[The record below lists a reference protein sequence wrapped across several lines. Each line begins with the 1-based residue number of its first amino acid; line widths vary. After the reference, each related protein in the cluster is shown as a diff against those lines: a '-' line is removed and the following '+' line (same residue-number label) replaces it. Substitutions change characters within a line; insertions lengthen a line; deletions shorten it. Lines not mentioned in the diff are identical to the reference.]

1 MTPAPE
7 ALAPA
12 SECLEPEPAPERVS
26 ADVPADVAERLR
38 VWGALR
44 RKPAAHIVAEL
55 VIAGVPS
62 DEQLKDLIGRK
73 GGR

>member
-1 MTPAPE
+1 MTSVPE
-7 ALAPA
+7 ALAPDRDR
-12 SECLEPEPAPERVS
+12 PEPDRERVS
-26 ADVPADVAERLR
+26 GDVPADVGERLR
-38 VWGALR
+38 VWAALR

-62 DEQLKDLIGRK
+62 DDQLKGLFGQK